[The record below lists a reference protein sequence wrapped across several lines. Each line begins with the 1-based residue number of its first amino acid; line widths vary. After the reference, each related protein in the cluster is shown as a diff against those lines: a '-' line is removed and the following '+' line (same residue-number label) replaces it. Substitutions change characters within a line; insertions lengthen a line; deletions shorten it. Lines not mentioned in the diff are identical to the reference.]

1 MSKRSNSGVVHG
13 DILVNGQAWN
23 MVSTSLSAT
32 VSQQD
37 LQFPAATVKEAL
49 IFSALLRQPKTTPC
63 VEKIAYAEE
72 VLNLIG
78 MEALADTVVGAS
90 GECESSIS
98 GSSNTYL

>member
-1 MSKRSNSGVVHG
+1 
-13 DILVNGQAWN
+13 
-23 MVSTSLSAT
+23 MVSTNLSAT

-37 LQFPAATVKEAL
+37 LQLPAATVKEAL
-49 IFSALLRQPKTTPC
+49 IFSALLRQPKATPV

-78 MEALADTVVGAS
+78 MDALADTVIGAS

-98 GSSNTYL
+98 GS